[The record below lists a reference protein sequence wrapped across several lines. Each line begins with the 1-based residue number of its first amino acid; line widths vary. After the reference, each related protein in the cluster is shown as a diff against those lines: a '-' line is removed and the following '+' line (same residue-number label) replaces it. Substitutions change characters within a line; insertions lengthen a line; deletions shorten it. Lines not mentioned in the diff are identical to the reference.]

1 MLLVYMSTN
10 YGPQPPNTTC
20 NMFLLYHCNL
30 LSIELYPQTLELD
43 LSSSPVASL
52 VSVTNAEG
60 SLVRMRPPSSVYVYS
75 PDAAWSEVDG
85 IR

>member
-1 MLLVYMSTN
+1 MY
-10 YGPQPPNTTC
+10 PAKFDP
-20 NMFLLYHCNL
+20 FLSLDCARVEGHLATLDQHQHQLIFCW
-30 LSIELYPQTLELD
+30 QTLELD

-60 SLVRMRPPSSVYVYS
+60 SLVRMRPPSTVYIYS
-75 PDAAWSEVDG
+75 PDGTWSESDG